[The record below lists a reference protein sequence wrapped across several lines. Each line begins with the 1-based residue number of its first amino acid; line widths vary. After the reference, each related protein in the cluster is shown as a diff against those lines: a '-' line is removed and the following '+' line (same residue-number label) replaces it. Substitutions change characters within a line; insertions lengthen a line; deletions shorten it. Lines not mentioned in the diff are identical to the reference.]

1 MSWNGAGSFNR
12 LYSWV
17 ADKAAGLNISSARMD
32 ADSNDIAANGFG
44 NCLTR
49 DGQGQPTANLPMAN
63 FRHTG
68 VGNGVARSDYA
79 AVGQVQDN
87 IVNWAVAVGTPDT
100 ITATLAP
107 PIAALADGQLIY
119 LRAAGAN
126 TTVAPTFA
134 PNGLAAHPITRAGGG
149 ALNVGDI
156 PGALAEIIL
165 RYNAANTRWELL
177 NPNASNI
184 PAGTEV
190 HYAGIQAPSG
200 WYLAFGQII
209 SRTSDFAL
217 FNALT
222 LATTGNTHSNTTI
235 DTLAQDLRGLG
246 LEGGLVEGAGIPL
259 GTTMVSIT
267 ATSLTLSQ
275 AAVSSGTGVAV
286 RFLPFGQGDG
296 STTFNLPDRRG
307 RALFGRD
314 NMGGTPANRLT
325 NNSFGAQGIVGS
337 QLAGAGGEQSHTQVA
352 QEMAVHTHADT
363 HTHGYTE
370 PNGGQGHVHGITTTG
385 TGGVGGVQTGGG
397 GGGASSGTS
406 FATTGIA
413 ISNAGGFLGSA
424 GGQSGATQAM
434 NNVPPGGVSNIIIK
448 R

>member
-49 DGQGQPTANLPMAN
+49 DGQGQPTANLPMVN

-79 AVGQVQDN
+79 ALGQIQDS
-87 IVNWAVAVGTPDT
+87 IVNWAVAVGTPDV

-107 PIAALADGQLIY
+107 PIISLTDGQLVY
-119 LRAAGAN
+119 LRASGAN
-126 TTVAPTFA
+126 ATVAPTFA

-156 PGALAEIIL
+156 PGALAEVIL
-165 RYNAANTRWELL
+165 RYNVANTRWELL

-184 PAGTEV
+184 LAGTEV
-190 HYAGIQAPSG
+190 YYAGIQAPPG
-200 WYLAFGQII
+200 WYLAYGQIV
-209 SRTSDFAL
+209 SRAGDFAL

-222 LATTGNTHSNTTI
+222 IATTGNTHSNTTI
-235 DTLAQDLRGLG
+235 DNLAQDLRGTG

-259 GTTMVSIT
+259 GTTLVSIT
-267 ATSLTLSQ
+267 ATSLILSQ
-275 AAVSSGTGVAV
+275 AAVSSGTGVAI

-296 STTFNLPDRRG
+296 STSFNLPDRRG
-307 RALFGRD
+307 RTLFGRD
-314 NMGGTPANRLT
+314 NMGGTPANRLSANT
-325 NNSFGAQGIVGS
+325 AQGIIGS
-337 QLAGAGGEQSHTQVA
+337 QLASAGGEQAHTQTI

-363 HTHGYTE
+363 HSHGYVE
-370 PNGGQGHVHGITTTG
+370 PNSGAGHAHNFQVAGGAGAGGPVFGGGSSGGTFTVNNSTTGITISNATGFLGNAGGQG
-385 TGGVGGVQTGGG
+385 
-397 GGGASSGTS
+397 
-406 FATTGIA
+406 
-413 ISNAGGFLGSA
+413 
-424 GGQSGATQAM
+424 GATQAM